1 MGRFF
6 LLGTVAGRLYRL
18 TDSPYP
24 LIATPDMTR
33 LNGQPRAP
41 IATWW
46 AESLRATFFFPSADH
61 LPDAAKEWAKL
72 LQSEPDATIDHP
84 KAGSKSA
91 AGQRNDTNFLIQTSK
106 PNRRLDLIST
116 DEAVSFAPK
125 NGFPQTAAD
134 FIQLTTEWIETIAE
148 SLLTRVAFGGTALL
162 PQSDVVAAYRTI
174 SDYLQF
180 DVDRSTGSD
189 FLFQINRPRPSQAL
203 PGTNVNRLTRWSVAT
218 MQIHSIEPGPS
229 MQPPQLNLA
238 QAEYACRVEFDINT
252 AVFAGA
258 GSFAAKSAIPLF
270 SEMLRFVEE
279 LLRDGD
285 TP

>member
-1 MGRFF
+1 
-6 LLGTVAGRLYRL
+6 
-18 TDSPYP
+18 
-24 LIATPDMTR
+24 MTR

-72 LQSEPDATIDHP
+72 LQSEPDATVDHP

-91 AGQRNDTNFLIQTSK
+91 VGQRNDTNFLIQTSK
-106 PNRRLDLIST
+106 PNRRLDLIIN
-116 DEAVSFAPK
+116 DESVSFAPK

-134 FIQLTTEWIETIAE
+134 FIQLTTDWIQTIAE
-148 SLLTRVAFGGTALL
+148 SSLTRVAFGGTALL
-162 PQSDVVAAYRTI
+162 PQSDVAAAYRTI

-180 DVDRSTGSD
+180 DVDRGAGSD
-189 FLFQINRPRPSQAL
+189 FLFQINRPRPSLAL
-203 PGTNVNRLTRWSVAT
+203 PGSTVNRLTRWSVAT
-218 MQIHSIEPGPS
+218 MQIHAIEPGPS
-229 MQPPQLNLA
+229 THPPQLNLA

-252 AVFAGA
+252 AVSAGVA
-258 GSFAAKSAIPLF
+258 AFPAKSAIPLF
-270 SEMLRFVEE
+270 SEMLGFVEE